1 MHVRRNLYLHS
12 MYVCMYVLRIHTCI
26 HIVFHKTS
34 RNYVCMYVCMYV
46 VQKAG
51 FNIEFSDPSNKTPR
65 KLDGSEERV
74 KMKIVEVD
82 GLHRSLP
89 NVRHLGET

>member
-1 MHVRRNLYLHS
+1 MNAISACKKESIFELH
-12 MYVCMYVLRIHTCI
+12 VCMFSVFIHAYILCFTRL
-26 HIVFHKTS
+26 HVT
-34 RNYVCMYVCMYV
+34 MYVCMYV

>member
-1 MHVRRNLYLHS
+1 
-12 MYVCMYVLRIHTCI
+12 MY
-26 HIVFHKTS
+26 
-34 RNYVCMYVCMYV
+34 

-65 KLDGSEERV
+65 KFDGSEERV

-82 GLHRSLP
+82 AASISAKCAPPR
-89 NVRHLGET
+89 